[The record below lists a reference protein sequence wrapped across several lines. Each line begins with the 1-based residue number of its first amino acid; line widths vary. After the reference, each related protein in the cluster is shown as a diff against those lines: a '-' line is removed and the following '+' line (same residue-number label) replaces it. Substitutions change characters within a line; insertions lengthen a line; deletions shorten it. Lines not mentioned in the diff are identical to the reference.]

1 MSNTDPTKNR
11 VDPRCSRRISSY
23 KDLLFLLVFKA
34 FVLLCSS
41 MSWNK
46 LLCTLFWYNNRIE
59 NKTVYRQI
67 NDLPLQL
74 TIKIWNYNI
83 NNLVHVTDFI
93 CYVKWTYF
101 STADIPMITN
111 CAPLLIPLFV
121 RRRLHKGASDRMTN
135 KSFPDTLIS
144 LSAIWIMSLH

>member
-93 CYVKWTYF
+93 CYVKWTF
-101 STADIPMITN
+101 LWLPTV
-111 CAPLLIPLFV
+111 LLFLFLYSYEGDFIKELQTEW
-121 RRRLHKGASDRMTN
+121 RIKA
-135 KSFPDTLIS
+135 FPIL
-144 LSAIWIMSLH
+144 